1 MKFYTVY
8 ECEGYTFKWW
18 GGSIIDVFKPVEDAR
33 KKPAPAYAVIEHYE
47 EADNNAIKVVCLE
60 WLVEEGVITGMEM
73 YL

>member
-18 GGSIIDVFKPVEDAR
+18 GGCIIDVFEPVKDAR
-33 KKPAPAYAVIEHYE
+33 KKPAPAYTQIEFYE
-47 EADNNAIKVVCLE
+47 EADNNVIKIECLE
-60 WLVEEGVITGMEM
+60 WLVEEGVITGTEM

>member
-18 GGSIIDVFKPVEDAR
+18 GGCIIDVFEPVKDAR
-33 KKPAPAYAVIEHYE
+33 KKPAPAYTQIEFYE
-47 EADNNAIKVVCLE
+47 EADNNVIKLECLE
-60 WLVEEGVITGMEM
+60 WLVEEGVITGTEM